1 MRKLIIIILSI
12 LLITTFTISVFA
24 LDSNNSSSYSNEE
37 TSSGSDFLLNSP
49 LFTSPEKDV
58 SYNPEV
64 PDNIS
69 EGFTEVIDQ
78 NEMTLYIDEYSL
90 AFRLFNK
97 ETSYTWASDI
107 INIDNYEIN
116 NAQKKYARSSFEYYY
131 RTSEGV
137 VKKRYTTDSK
147 IEKSY
152 EVSGNKVIFNIDD
165 TKSSIKFSYYIELVG
180 SRLTVHLDNS
190 SIIEY
195 GDNLITQISFYQYF
209 GSVYEN
215 SVEGY
220 FFIPSGNGGL
230 IRFNEHSAI
239 NSTYS
244 ESFYGTD
251 FNRVQNSEDENLNLP
266 IYGYTHFPNH
276 NAVLVEVTSG
286 SAFASLNYTPSN
298 VGRNFNMLY
307 TSFSLREAYVLS
319 ISGSDSILKIPEERY
334 KSDIELTFDFLSNN
348 DASYVG
354 MANKYKEN
362 LISRG
367 QLSKESYDNNV
378 HLDFFGE
385 DTSEGLIFTKTHTM
399 TTTKDIV
406 SISNELEEEN
416 INSILYTLR
425 GFNKGGYSE
434 LSGSNYKFNSSLG
447 SLSDLKDLDY
457 YMYYNPTESYSSTYS
472 TNSNT
477 LVDVYNTR
485 GVIEIEKNVKY
496 KLISNVA
503 YSVKYTK
510 EALKSNEKIAIDG
523 YGNYLYG
530 DSDNNYTRE
539 EAYALLTNSITEK
552 VPMFKPNAYFFTNT
566 SAYLNMPL
574 YHDGLRFIT
583 DSVPFLQIVLSGY
596 IPYYS
601 TYLNFSA
608 NQKLDVLKCV
618 EYGSFPSY
626 LLTEEESHNLS
637 DTLSSNLYATTYSR
651 LSSDMTKN
659 INYINGALSYVS
671 GSSITG
677 REVLDS
683 GVVKVTYDSGV
694 SIIVN
699 YKESSYNYNGTI
711 INSMDYEVLK

>member
-1 MRKLIIIILSI
+1 MRKLIILFLSI
-12 LLITTFTISVFA
+12 ILITTLTISVFA
-24 LDSNNSSSYSNEE
+24 LDTDSSSDSVGGGS
-37 TSSGSDFLLNSP
+37 TGSDFLLNSP
-49 LFTSPEKDV
+49 LFTSPEKDLE
-58 SYNPEV
+58 YAPLI

-69 EGFTEVIDQ
+69 EGFTEVLDT
-78 NEMTLYIDEYSL
+78 NDMTLYIDEYSL

-107 INIDNYEIN
+107 INIDDYDIN

-137 VKKRYTTDSK
+137 IKKRYTTDSK
-147 IEKSY
+147 VEKSY
-152 EVSGNKVIFNIDD
+152 KVSGNKVTFSIDD

-190 SIIEY
+190 SISEY

-215 SVEGY
+215 SIEGY

-239 NSTYS
+239 NSSYS

-251 FNRVQNSEDENLNLP
+251 FNRVQNSEDENLSLP
-266 IYGYTHFPNH
+266 IYGYTHYPNH

-286 SAFASLNYTPSN
+286 SPFASINYTPSN

-319 ISGSDSILKIPEERY
+319 IPGSDSILRIPEERY
-334 KSDIELTFDFLSNN
+334 TSDIELTFDFLSNEN
-348 DASYVG
+348 ASYVG

-378 HLDFFGE
+378 HLDFFGQ
-385 DTSEGLIFTKTHTM
+385 DTSEGLIFTKAHTM

-406 SISNELEEEN
+406 NISDDLSMMG
-416 INSILYTLR
+416 IDSVLYTLR
-425 GFNKGGYSE
+425 GFNNGGYSK

-447 SLSDLKDLDY
+447 SLSDLKDFDY
-457 YMYYNPTESYSSTYS
+457 YMYFNPTESYASEYS
-472 TNSNT
+472 PNSNT

-485 GVIEIEKNVKY
+485 GVIEIEKEVKY
-496 KLISNVA
+496 KLISNIA
-503 YSVKYTK
+503 YSVKYTE
-510 EALKSNEKIAIDG
+510 EALSSNNKIAIDG

-530 DSDNNYTRE
+530 DSDNEYTRE
-539 EAYALLTNSITEK
+539 ETYTILTESITEK
-552 VPMFKPNAYFFTNT
+552 VPMFKPNAYFFSNT
-566 SAYLNMPL
+566 SAYLNMSL

-608 NQKLDVLKCV
+608 NQKLDVLKCI

-637 DTLSSNLYATTYSR
+637 ETLSSNLYATTYSR
-651 LSSDMTKN
+651 LSSDMIKN
-659 INYINGALSYVS
+659 INYINEALSSVS
-671 GSSITG
+671 GACIIA
-677 REVLDS
+677 REVLVS
-683 GVVKVTYDSGV
+683 GVVKVTYDTGI

-699 YKESSYNYNGTI
+699 YKESSYDYNGTVI
-711 INSMDYEVLK
+711 SSMDYEVLK